1 MSKRNPISW
10 IPTVYFSMGIPFIT
24 ISMVAVLMM
33 DDLHI
38 SHEQIT
44 FWTSLL
50 VIPWSLKPLSSLIME
65 TFGRKKQYVVI
76 TEMVTAIMFG
86 LIAAAMNLPQPLSV
100 LIGVMAIMAVS
111 GSVHDIAG
119 DGTYMAQLNTSDQS
133 KYIGWQGAFYNLA
146 KILANGGLVYLAGV
160 LARDIDVKHAWMIIM
175 LILGVIMLAV
185 CIYHIFILPDEKR
198 KPAAS
203 AGERFREFGEIILG
217 FFRKKYIFLYIL
229 FIILYRLAEGL
240 AMKVVPLFLKA
251 STATGGIGL
260 TNEEY
265 GITYGTFGTCAFI
278 LGSILAGYFISHFGL
293 KRVLVALVCIFNIP
307 FAVYLLFAIFQP
319 SSLTLIA
326 SGIVCEYFGYGFG
339 FVGLNLFMMQQVA
352 PGKHQMAHYAF
363 ANSIMN
369 LGIVIPGMISGTLC
383 DAVGYKMFFTI
394 VLVAAIPIFLLS
406 MFIPFT
412 HAEKTE
418 TTENE

>member
-1 MSKRNPISW
+1 MSKRNPIHW
-10 IPTVYFSMGIPFIT
+10 IPTVYFAMGIPFVA

-33 DDLHI
+33 DDLHF
-38 SHEQIT
+38 SHAQTT

-50 VIPWSLKPLSSLIME
+50 VIPWSLKPIFSLIME

-76 TEMVTAIMFG
+76 TEIITSIMFG
-86 LIAAAMNLPQPLSV
+86 FIAAALNLPQPLSI
-100 LIGVMAIMAVS
+100 LIGIMAIMAIS

-119 DGTYMAQLNTSDQS
+119 DGTYMAKLNTNEQS

-146 KILANGGLVYLAGV
+146 KILANGGLVYLAGI
-160 LARDIDVKHAWMIIM
+160 LAKDMDVKHAWMIVM
-175 LILGVIMLAV
+175 LILGIIMFSIS
-185 CIYHIFILPDEKR
+185 IYHIFILPDEQQKR
-198 KPAAS
+198 TVS
-203 AGERFREFGEIILG
+203 TQQRFKEFGEIIIG
-217 FFRKKYIFLYIL
+217 FFKKKYIFLYIL

-293 KRVLVALVCIFNIP
+293 KRVLIALVCIFNIP
-307 FAVYLLFAIFQP
+307 FAIFLFFAICQP
-319 SSLTLIA
+319 SDLILITT
-326 SGIVCEYFGYGFG
+326 GIIIEYFGYGFG
-339 FVGLNLFMMQQVA
+339 FVGLNLFMMQQIA

-369 LGIVIPGMISGTLC
+369 LGIIIPGMISGSLC
-383 DAVGYKMFFTI
+383 DAVGYKLFFTI
-394 VLVAAIPIFLLS
+394 VLVAAIPILLLS
-406 MFIPFT
+406 LFIPFAHT
-412 HAEKTE
+412 DQTSVIEKD
-418 TTENE
+418 